1 MEFPLPIKGESHGF
15 PVDKNPPL
23 TSGYLNNVRAT
34 DVLEK
39 RIRIGQRPGQDKWGN
54 GDQIGGAEQPLV
66 FLCIVSK
73 AV

>member
-1 MEFPLPIKGESHGF
+1 MEFQLPIKGESHGF
-15 PVDKNPPL
+15 PVDKGEQL
-23 TSGYLNNVRAT
+23 TSGYMNNVRAV

-54 GDQIGGAEQPLV
+54 GDQIGGAAQPVV

-73 AV
+73 VA